1 MNLLNRCSLNFD
13 KLHFQAYHD
22 IAYTGAYM
30 SRDSA
35 LVMFFYMC
43 LEKHVCNAMSY
54 SLLFALAVVI
64 FDQFRT

>member
-1 MNLLNRCSLNFD
+1 VSSVEGLS
-13 KLHFQAYHD
+13 KAYYD
-22 IAYTGAYM
+22 IDYTGAYM
-30 SRDSA
+30 SLDSA

-43 LEKHVCNAMSY
+43 LEKHVCNALY